1 MQFDNSE
8 FQDRVSRTRAQME
21 KNDLDLLLLFGQE
34 AVCWLSGFYT
44 PAYFAYTAL
53 GLPAKG
59 EPFLVLRGM
68 EEAAAKVTCWV
79 ENRFP
84 YRDDESPIAYVREAV
99 KTRGLESARIGI
111 DKHSWYL
118 TVERYEELS
127 SAFPSAVFLAEN
139 RMIEKLRI
147 RKSPAELAYLRQAG
161 RIVGAAIQ
169 AAFDAT
175 SPGVSERQI
184 AAAMAAARISAGSD
198 LPIDGVLTTGERTAQ
213 GHGPWTDRIV
223 RKGDLLSYEFHGI
236 KNHYWARM
244 LRSGVLGEP
253 TTEQQRTAD
262 IVIAAQDN
270 ALRHMRAGVH
280 VRVIDDL
287 CRAPLI
293 EAGLKQRESYV
304 NRVGYGLGLN
314 FRPTPGDFLF
324 QFTPDAD
331 FVLEAGMV
339 FHMIASA
346 NGLGISDTVA
356 VTADGVEFITTLP
369 RKLVVCPC

>member
-1 MQFDNSE
+1 
-8 FQDRVSRTRAQME
+8 
-21 KNDLDLLLLFGQE
+21 
-34 AVCWLSGFYT
+34 
-44 PAYFAYTAL
+44 
-53 GLPAKG
+53 
-59 EPFLVLRGM
+59 
-68 EEAAAKVTCWV
+68 
-79 ENRFP
+79 
-84 YRDDESPIAYVREAV
+84 
-99 KTRGLESARIGI
+99 
-111 DKHSWYL
+111 
-118 TVERYEELS
+118 
-127 SAFPSAVFLAEN
+127 
-139 RMIEKLRI
+139 
-147 RKSPAELAYLRQAG
+147 
-161 RIVGAAIQ
+161 
-169 AAFDAT
+169 
-175 SPGVSERQI
+175 
-184 AAAMAAARISAGSD
+184 
-198 LPIDGVLTTGERTAQ
+198 
-213 GHGPWTDRIV
+213 V